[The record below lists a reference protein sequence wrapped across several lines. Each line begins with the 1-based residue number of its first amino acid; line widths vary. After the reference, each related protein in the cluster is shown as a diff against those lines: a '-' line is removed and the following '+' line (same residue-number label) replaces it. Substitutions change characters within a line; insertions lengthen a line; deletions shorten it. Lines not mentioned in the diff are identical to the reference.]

1 MIFSHVANIKAKST
15 STAFSRTVYFCSPFP
30 SIVCFWGYCTGCLNL
45 LFGLLFSQTATIFGR
60 NDISKNEATIG
71 DKIVETLYS
80 NRVTTDNK
88 RMHTHS
94 PLPTLLHSNLWCL
107 LFSRGS
113 SNSSTTLHEG
123 DGGVKALFPLL
134 EVSKASETPFKAK
147 CLN

>member
-71 DKIVETLYS
+71 DKIVE
-80 NRVTTDNK
+80 DK
-88 RMHTHS
+88 RMYTRS
-94 PLPTLLHSNLWCL
+94 PLPTLLHSKLWCL

-113 SNSSTTLHEG
+113 
-123 DGGVKALFPLL
+123 
-134 EVSKASETPFKAK
+134 
-147 CLN
+147 